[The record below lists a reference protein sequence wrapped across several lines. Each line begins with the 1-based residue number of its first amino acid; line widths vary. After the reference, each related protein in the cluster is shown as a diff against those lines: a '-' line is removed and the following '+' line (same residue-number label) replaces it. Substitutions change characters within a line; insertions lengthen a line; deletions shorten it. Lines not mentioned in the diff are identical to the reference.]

1 MKFFHKN
8 NKSVSD
14 MMSMIEILINE
25 NLKLQL
31 FFIFKKTNLFIYI
44 NNYI

>member
-1 MKFFHKN
+1 MKFFDKN

-31 FFIFKKTNLFIYI
+31 FLYLKKLIYLFI
-44 NNYI
+44 